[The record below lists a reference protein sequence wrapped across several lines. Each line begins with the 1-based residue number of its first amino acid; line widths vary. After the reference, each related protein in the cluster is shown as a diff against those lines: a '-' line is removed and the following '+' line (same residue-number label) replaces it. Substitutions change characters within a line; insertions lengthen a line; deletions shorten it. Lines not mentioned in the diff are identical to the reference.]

1 MEACQVIPVESTYI
15 QQAKAL
21 GISLSP
27 IVQDPQED

>member
-1 MEACQVIPVESTYI
+1 MEDSQVCPVGITYI

-21 GISLSP
+21 WIALSP